1 MAESRTFGYNPP
13 PDSTERTKLL
23 RLKVIAGH
31 NLAKKDIFGAS
42 DPYTKIDLVTG
53 DNGEPVDTVLTK
65 TKKRTLNPKWD
76 EEFIFRIIPNQHK
89 LVFEV
94 FDENRLTRD
103 DFLGMVEL
111 TLNNCPVESVGRN
124 IPHKYYILR
133 PRSAKSKVKGH
144 LQLYVAFVND
154 GTEPP
159 SDENETE
166 QAGET
171 RNWLNGS
178 VQRVPTRA
186 TEEDWEI
193 VGNSEN
199 AATSLNGASSEEL
212 PATVSTVASSSGGNS
227 VPMLPPGWEERQD
240 ANGRT
245 YYVNHVA
252 RTTQWQHPG
261 GDRDENGLPRE
272 PEHVSSGSQQPR
284 VHISMDDSAASNS
297 ASGATGPNP
306 PGSRSGSLSTANDSS
321 FIERTHNLSIEGET
335 TMSGSST
342 PSAINSSRSNSVS
355 ASDVLDGPGGRA
367 ISGSSTGS
375 PAPPAS
381 ALGSG
386 PSGAATASGGTP
398 GSTSG
403 AVNKNL
409 NTEGLPEN
417 WTMQV
422 APNGRVF
429 FINHND
435 KKTTWVDPRSG
446 RPSALPVQSNVPN
459 RRHEDDLGPL
469 PEGWEERVH
478 TDGRIFFIDHNTRQT
493 QWEDPRISNPTIAG
507 PAIPYNRDY
516 KRKYEYLKQQLKKP
530 NNVPNK
536 FEIKVR
542 RNSILEDSYRQ
553 IQFPA
558 HKVDILKTKLWIEFD
573 GEIGLDYGGVAREW
587 FYLLSKEMFNPYYGL
602 FEYSATDNYTLQINP
617 NSGLCNEDHLSYF
630 KFIGR
635 VAGMAVYHGKLL
647 DGFFIRPF
655 YKMMLGKPIE
665 LKDMESVDTEY
676 YKSLLWMK
684 ENDPAELELTFQI
697 DEENFGKMEQRELK
711 PGGASIPVTSEN
723 KEEWQ
728 QLVIKW
734 RFVSRVQAQMDNFL
748 AGFNELVPL
757 NLIKIFDAGELE
769 LLMCGIGVID
779 VRDWKQNTV
788 YKGDYHPNHIV
799 IQWFWRVVLSFNNEM
814 RARLLQFVTGT
825 SRVPMNGFKELY
837 GSNGPQPFTIE
848 KWGNPNS
855 YPRAH
860 TCFNRLDLP
869 PYESYQQLRDRLIKA
884 IDNSEGFAGVD

>member
-1 MAESRTFGYNPP
+1 MAENRTILGYNPP
-13 PDSTERTKLL
+13 AGSEERTKLL
-23 RLKVIAGH
+23 RLIVIAGH

-42 DPYTKIDLVTG
+42 DPYIRIDLMTNADVVE
-53 DNGEPVDTVLTK
+53 DSVVTK
-65 TKKRTLNPKWD
+65 TRKRTLNPVWR
-76 EEFIFRIIPNQHK
+76 EEMIFRVLPEKHK
-89 LVFEV
+89 LIFEV

-111 TLNNCPVESVGRN
+111 PITNN
-124 IPHKYYILR
+124 IPKDVASDTRRKEDYYTLR

-144 LQLYVAFVND
+144 LQLYLAYLD
-154 GTEPP
+154 GQDTE
-159 SDENETE
+159 DEVE
-166 QAGET
+166 AG
-171 RNWLNGS
+171 LNIGTTAQENG
-178 VQRVPTRA
+178 QRVPTRA

-193 VGNSEN
+193 VGNAEG
-199 AATSLNGASSEEL
+199 AAAARLAGPSEEA
-212 PATVSTVASSSGGNS
+212 PANISGAGSSSSGGT
-227 VPMLPPGWEERQD
+227 LPPGWEERQD

-261 GDRDENGLPRE
+261 SEGGENVRSE
-272 PEHVSSGSQQPR
+272 DHVDHRPR
-284 VHISMDDSAASNS
+284 VHISMDDSA
-297 ASGATGPNP
+297 NP
-306 PGSRSGSLSTANDSS
+306 TRTSSMSSTSTANDSS
-321 FIERTHNLSIEGET
+321 FIERTHNLSIEGES
-335 TMSGSST
+335 SGSST
-342 PSAINSSRSNSVS
+342 PTRTETDSGRSN
-355 ASDVLDGPGGRA
+355 ATAAGA
-367 ISGSSTGS
+367 AGSS
-375 PAPPAS
+375 PPTSAAAAAS
-381 ALGSG
+381 A
-386 PSGAATASGGTP
+386 AASVTSSTASLATR

-403 AVNKNL
+403 PIVNTNL
-409 NTEGLPEN
+409 NTEGLPEG

-429 FINHND
+429 FISHND
-435 KKTTWVDPRSG
+435 KKTTWVDPRTG
-446 RPSALPVQSNVPN
+446 RPSALPVQSHVPN

-530 NNVPNK
+530 SNVPNK

-542 RNSILEDSYRQ
+542 RSSILEDSYRH
-553 IQFPA
+553 IQFPTT
-558 HKVDILKTKLWIEFD
+558 KVDILKTKLWIEFD

-676 YKSLLWMK
+676 HNSLLWIK
-684 ENDPAELELTFQI
+684 ENDPTELDLTFQV
-697 DEENFGKMEQRELK
+697 DEENFGKMVTRELK
-711 PGGASIPVTSEN
+711 PGGAKIPVTDEN
-723 KEEWQ
+723 KEEYI
-728 QLVIKW
+728 QLVIQW
-734 RFVSRVQAQMDNFL
+734 RFVSRVQPQMDNFL
-748 AGFNELVPL
+748 AGFNELVTL

-788 YKGDYHPNHIV
+788 YKGDYHANHIV

-848 KWGNPNS
+848 KWGNPSS